1 MRIAVAFKAVPDA
14 QDVQVAGDRTLDF
27 SKAKLTISEY
37 DKNALEL
44 GAQLADEAVA
54 ITVGGK
60 DIDNSKLKKDVMARG
75 MGHLYMAADD
85 ALADVLAKAG
95 DVDAV
100 ICGDGS
106 ADNYLQQVDV
116 QLAEKLGWPVVTAAC
131 KVEVNGST
139 AVVTRALED
148 CTEVVEVELPA
159 VISVTPD
166 VAEPRIPGMK
176 DILAAGKKPMDVAGA
191 DNAPAAALTTV
202 ECLAPEQVA
211 RKQEIVDAADDG
223 AIEKLAAA
231 VKAAL

>member
-85 ALADVLAKAG
+85 ALADLDAAATAAALADVLAKAG
-95 DVDAV
+95 DVD
-100 ICGDGS
+100 
-106 ADNYLQQVDV
+106 
-116 QLAEKLGWPVVTAAC
+116 
-131 KVEVNGST
+131 
-139 AVVTRALED
+139 
-148 CTEVVEVELPA
+148 A

-223 AIEKLAAA
+223 ATEKLAAA

>member
-85 ALADVLAKAG
+85 VLADLDAAATAAALADVLAKAG
-95 DVDAV
+95 DVTPS
-100 ICGDGS
+100 S
-106 ADNYLQQVDV
+106 AATV
-116 QLAEKLGWPVVTAAC
+116 PPITTC
-131 KVEVNGST
+131 SRST
-139 AVVTRALED
+139 CSWQR
-148 CTEVVEVELPA
+148 
-159 VISVTPD
+159 SS
-166 VAEPRIPGMK
+166 
-176 DILAAGKKPMDVAGA
+176 AGPS
-191 DNAPAAALTTV
+191 
-202 ECLAPEQVA
+202 
-211 RKQEIVDAADDG
+211 
-223 AIEKLAAA
+223 
-231 VKAAL
+231 